1 MFTSFDRL
9 RAVALSQRSESTEAG
24 FGIGGKRT
32 TPRQRLSLW
41 ETYSGGD
48 PTGTYQQGRGVLR
61 YTPTVD
67 LSGPGRP
74 SHQWLWRAC
83 RHNGPEATPNSV
95 ASLVELQWGY
105 GVGALCPTIVTA
117 APGAMLASLRCVIES
132 CRESPIERSV
142 LGIHLEGPYISAVDG
157 PRGAHPLE
165 HVRPPDWDEFC
176 GFQEAAE
183 GRIRLVTLAPEVE
196 GAIPFIERLVK
207 QQIVVSPGH
216 TNAETRDIAEATRA
230 GARLST
236 HLGNGAH
243 FSLQR
248 HPNYIWDQLA
258 NDGLM
263 ASFIVDG
270 HHLPPSVVKSV
281 VRGKETHRT
290 ILISDAVVM
299 AGLPPGFY
307 PVGSQTIEV
316 GPEGRISLA
325 GTPYLFGAGASIEQ
339 GVANVVRF
347 AETSLPEAIHMAS
360 LHPARLLS
368 REGELGTLEPGKKA
382 NIIVFEWTETGI
394 QVHQTVVEG
403 QVVSDAGV

>member
-95 ASLVELQWGY
+95 ARLVELQWGY

-117 APGAMLASLRCVIES
+117 APGAMLASLRCVIEA

-142 LGIHLEGPYISAVDG
+142 LGIHLEDPYISAVDG
-157 PRGAHPLE
+157 PR
-165 HVRPPDWDEFC
+165 
-176 GFQEAAE
+176 
-183 GRIRLVTLAPEVE
+183 
-196 GAIPFIERLVK
+196 
-207 QQIVVSPGH
+207 
-216 TNAETRDIAEATRA
+216 
-230 GARLST
+230 
-236 HLGNGAH
+236 GAH

-258 NDGLM
+258 DDGLM

-270 HHLPPSVVKSV
+270 HHLPPSLVKSM

-307 PVGSQTIEV
+307 PV
-316 GPEGRISLA
+316 
-325 GTPYLFGAGASIEQ
+325 
-339 GVANVVRF
+339 
-347 AETSLPEAIHMAS
+347 
-360 LHPARLLS
+360 
-368 REGELGTLEPGKKA
+368 
-382 NIIVFEWTETGI
+382 
-394 QVHQTVVEG
+394 
-403 QVVSDAGV
+403 